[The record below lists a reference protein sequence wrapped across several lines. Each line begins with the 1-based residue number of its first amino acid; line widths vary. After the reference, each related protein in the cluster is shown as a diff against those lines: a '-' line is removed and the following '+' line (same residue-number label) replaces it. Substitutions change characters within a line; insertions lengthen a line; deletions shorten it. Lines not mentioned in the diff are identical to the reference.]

1 MIVEG
6 MKRID
11 LRENGEFS
19 MIFDQLQ
26 LMQGRYYV
34 DVCIAVGSDEM
45 IDYCDT
51 VAPFEV
57 FQINKEV
64 GTFSMPHRWQ
74 LNNGII
80 ENEV

>member
-1 MIVEG
+1 
-6 MKRID
+6 
-11 LRENGEFS
+11 
-19 MIFDQLQ
+19 
-26 LMQGRYYV
+26 
-34 DVCIAVGSDEM
+34 M

-64 GTFSMPHRWQ
+64 GSFSMPHRWQ